1 MSVVH
6 QPVKDRVGDGGF
18 ADRLMPVVH
27 RDLGGRERGT
37 VPVTVVKN
45 LKQIAPRGIG
55 QRRHCQIVENHEIRL
70 GKLCEPSRVAPAAV
84 CDRQL
89 LVQFRHAQIA
99 GGEPLA
105 ARLDGEGATQPT
117 LAESGRA
124 NEDQV
129 LPLPKPLTGQQSGG
143 ERPVQAA
150 GGAIVD
156 VLGRSVGDWAATMV
170 LSGVATFILAGSEES
185 EAA

>member
-55 QRRHCQIVENHEIRL
+55 QRCHGQIVENHEIRL

-84 CDRQL
+84 CNRQF
-89 LVQFRHAQIA
+89 LVQFWHAQIA
-99 GGEPLA
+99 GGETLA

-117 LAESGRA
+117 LAESGRTRNILRINTLMKLRFTIRFIRSAVSTFMCLALYALDHAHITQSFSQTGPAACCRSGCA
-124 NEDQV
+124 N
-129 LPLPKPLTGQQSGG
+129 QQ
-143 ERPVQAA
+143 R
-150 GGAIVD
+150 
-156 VLGRSVGDWAATMV
+156 RS
-170 LSGVATFILAGSEES
+170 
-185 EAA
+185 